1 MGSISVTFCEA
12 MNFRAGAQVADPAHG
27 GARLRVPDWPRC
39 SEENQE
45 SQERSRAGALQP
57 RRWGRLHTWL
67 SAHLAGCTPG
77 CLHTWRADIQ
87 TGMQQQAPRFP
98 AVPISTF
105 PLLLDA
111 TGMLNSVTM

>member
-1 MGSISVTFCEA
+1 

-57 RRWGRLHTWL
+57 GRWGGLCTWRA
-67 SAHLAGCTPG
+67 AHLAGCTPG
-77 CLHTWRADIQ
+77 FLHTWRADIQ
-87 TGMQQQAPRFP
+87 TVMQQRAPHFP
-98 AVPISTF
+98 AVPISMF
-105 PLLLDA
+105 LSLLDV